1 MGYRDGE
8 FVFIHGFGS
17 GPFGL
22 PYDSSKP
29 QGQVYGPAGCK
40 PVPFWCRD
48 LERRELTLLHYMEWK
63 ARVAKEQ
70 SSSYEGRLFVVT
82 LKLAEVW
89 VRGFQANE
97 KRRNVRAFNRIR
109 YVKKGKRKRKVPI
122 LSVYTSC
129 SAWLRATEDFPAFL
143 KKIVDDYFPSDDNGF
158 HWDLGQIAHN
168 KCGGSENKSRVPA
181 HAQGCAWWRRKRCR
195 DSKKRSRKLLTPA
208 DLVRDVRLHELQR
221 VASCYRGFPGFLKED
236 RGRLL
241 PLRRQWIS
249 LGLGSNCPQ

>member
-181 HAQGCAWWRRKRCR
+181 HAQGCAWWRRKRCAPIMRGSENKSRVPAHAQGCAWWRRKRCR

-208 DLVRDVRLHELQR
+208 DLVRD
-221 VASCYRGFPGFLKED
+221 S
-236 RGRLL
+236 
-241 PLRRQWIS
+241 RQI
-249 LGLGSNCPQ
+249 GS